1 MTPSQQTLT
10 CLLSGQDQM
19 YKEDWG
25 YGNAQFWHQSKK
37 DVPQLLRMWVALG
50 LSSQYLSAVEK

>member
-25 YGNAQFWHQSKK
+25 YGNAQFRYQFKK

-50 LSSQYLSAVEK
+50 LSSQSYRL

>member
-25 YGNAQFWHQSKK
+25 YGNAQFRHQSKK

-50 LSSQYLSAVEK
+50 LNSQSYPL